1 MMSEGFD
8 TVVDQGVL
16 EIAFNRPDRRNPLS
30 YATINGLIQAL
41 QSGDS
46 SSDVRSILLYGQ
58 GTAFTAGGDLAEF
71 KDEASQPAHELHKSG
86 NALATLLTMIPRLT
100 KPLVVAAHGYCMAGG
115 LGLLASADVALGAR
129 STVFSMSEIK
139 IGLFPLMVLPPVRD
153 AIGLRR
159 ARELSLTGR
168 RFDTDEALRIGL
180 VHEALADEGFIAE
193 ARNRAQALATFG
205 TFTMSMGKQYLV
217 DIDGMPHDNAI
228 QLGRAVR
235 GAFMTSPD
243 FEEGAAAFLEKR
255 SPNFR

>member
-1 MMSEGFD
+1 MSEGFD
-8 TVVDQGVL
+8 AVVDQGVL
-16 EIAFNRPDRRNPLS
+16 EIAFNRPERRNPLG
-30 YATINGLIQAL
+30 YATIKGLIQAL
-41 QSGDS
+41 QSADS
-46 SSDVRSILLYGQ
+46 DPSVRAILLYGQ

-71 KDEASQPAHELHKSG
+71 KDEATQSAHVLHNSG
-86 NALATLLTMIPRLT
+86 TALATLLTMIPRLA
-100 KPLVVAAHGYCMAGG
+100 KPLIVAAHGYCMAGG
-115 LGLLASADVALGAR
+115 LGLLASADVAIGAQ

-180 VHEALADEGFIAE
+180 VHEALPDEDFIDA
-193 ARNRAQALATFG
+193 ARTRARQLAALG
-205 TFTMSMGKQYLV
+205 TITVSMGKQYLV
-217 DIDGMPHDNAI
+217 DIDGLPRDNAI

-243 FEEGAAAFLEKR
+243 FQEGVSAFLEKR
-255 SPNFR
+255 SPNFN

>member
-1 MMSEGFD
+1 
-8 TVVDQGVL
+8 
-16 EIAFNRPDRRNPLS
+16 
-30 YATINGLIQAL
+30 
-41 QSGDS
+41 
-46 SSDVRSILLYGQ
+46 
-58 GTAFTAGGDLAEF
+58 
-71 KDEASQPAHELHKSG
+71 
-86 NALATLLTMIPRLT
+86 
-100 KPLVVAAHGYCMAGG
+100 
-115 LGLLASADVALGAR
+115 
-129 STVFSMSEIK
+129 MSEIK

-180 VHEALADEGFIAE
+180 VHEALEDEGFIDE
-193 ARNRAQALATFG
+193 ARNRAQALATFS

-217 DIDGMPHDNAI
+217 DIDGMPNDNAI